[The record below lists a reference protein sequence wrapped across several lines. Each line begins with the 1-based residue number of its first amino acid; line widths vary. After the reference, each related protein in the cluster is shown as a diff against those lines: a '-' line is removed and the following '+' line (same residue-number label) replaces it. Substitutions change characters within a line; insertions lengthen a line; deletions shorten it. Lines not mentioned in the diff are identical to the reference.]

1 MAKIDLDFFEKIII
15 QHCLKKDSTY
25 IASIIDYLDKSLFKD
40 SNIAEI
46 IDIIKTFY
54 IERNSIPTL
63 TELKSRVNT
72 LTLKECLK
80 KIVGYVRELDSEYNE
95 NELVHN
101 TEYFI
106 KQRKYALLMEKA
118 IDEKAS
124 KKEFNLEEIQKE
136 SEKIHQ
142 ITLIDNFGLDY
153 FGDNERV
160 VDYLQQKDSFISTGY
175 RTLDEAFGGGFQKEG
190 KAIYDIGGE
199 TNVGKAQ
206 PNSLV
211 IYTPNGYKKFGELKV
226 GDMVYGKS
234 GTPVKITHIHP
245 RGVKKVYRVIFGD
258 GRETFCCPE
267 HLWTVWNSCKQ
278 RYQTLDTETIKY
290 KIENFS
296 TYKNRLQVPL
306 CEPVQFHTANDSEII
321 IHPYLVGAL
330 LGDGGLSVK
339 NKQSFTNFDNECNK
353 RFLCELEKIGLKLS
367 GTRTTDITKI
377 KGTKKNI
384 ITEEF
389 KKMNL
394 EGTKSDSKFIPEKY
408 IFTSI
413 ENRFSLLEGFLDTD
427 GHVSKGSSLEIVL
440 KNERMINQ
448 LAFIVYSLGGNGK
461 VTKCY
466 KKYKDEIKEYF
477 RLRIRFPYNVRKK
490 LNIISR
496 KKERL
501 LSFGDNRKCLVHN
514 NIKCIE
520 TYKEEECTCITV
532 DADDHLY
539 LTNDFIVTHNSIY
552 LGNIALNVVL
562 QNKNVVIISPE
573 MSEMR
578 YAKRISGMLTGVAV
592 NLLGDNIEKYKRDI
606 EEFKKKYSSK
616 FIIKE
621 VPTKGVSAKNIYAYL
636 KKLKDK
642 KGINPDL
649 LCIDGHAL
657 LKPSVSQNSKHAEL
671 QFIVQECRGIS
682 YQIEAPILTVAQ
694 LNRGSHK
701 ANNPGLDNMAGS
713 WDQLADFDAHVNIW
727 QTDEDREA
735 SIIRFG
741 GKKVRDGAKG
751 GEGYLR
757 IDYDTLRLFEEGDAP
772 ENFEPIGKE
781 TTLSSILDFDSLM
794 KQD

>member
-80 KIVGYVRELDSEYNE
+80 KVVGYIRELDSEYNE
-95 NELVHN
+95 NELVNN

-106 KQRKYALLMEKA
+106 KQRKYSLLMEKA

-199 TNVGKAQ
+199 TNVGK
-206 PNSLV
+206 S
-211 IYTPNGYKKFGELKV
+211 
-226 GDMVYGKS
+226 
-234 GTPVKITHIHP
+234 
-245 RGVKKVYRVIFGD
+245 IF
-258 GRETFCCPE
+258 
-267 HLWTVWNSCKQ
+267 
-278 RYQTLDTETIKY
+278 
-290 KIENFS
+290 
-296 TYKNRLQVPL
+296 
-306 CEPVQFHTANDSEII
+306 
-321 IHPYLVGAL
+321 
-330 LGDGGLSVK
+330 
-339 NKQSFTNFDNECNK
+339 
-353 RFLCELEKIGLKLS
+353 
-367 GTRTTDITKI
+367 
-377 KGTKKNI
+377 
-384 ITEEF
+384 
-389 KKMNL
+389 
-394 EGTKSDSKFIPEKY
+394 
-408 IFTSI
+408 
-413 ENRFSLLEGFLDTD
+413 
-427 GHVSKGSSLEIVL
+427 
-440 KNERMINQ
+440 
-448 LAFIVYSLGGNGK
+448 LA
-461 VTKCY
+461 
-466 KKYKDEIKEYF
+466 
-477 RLRIRFPYNVRKK
+477 
-490 LNIISR
+490 
-496 KKERL
+496 
-501 LSFGDNRKCLVHN
+501 
-514 NIKCIE
+514 
-520 TYKEEECTCITV
+520 
-532 DADDHLY
+532 
-539 LTNDFIVTHNSIY
+539 
-552 LGNIALNVVL
+552 NIALNVVL

-578 YAKRISGMLTGVAV
+578 YAKRISGMLTGIAI
-592 NLLGDNIEKYKRDI
+592 NMLGDNIEKYKREI
-606 EEFKKKYSSK
+606 EAFKNKYSSK

-621 VPTKGVSAKNIYAYL
+621 VPTKGVSAKNVYAYL

-642 KGINPDL
+642 RGINPDL

-713 WDQLADFDAHVNIW
+713 WDQLADFDAHINIW
-727 QTDEDREA
+727 QTDEDREC
-735 SIIRFG
+735 SMIRFG

-757 IDYDTLRLFEEGDAP
+757 IDYDTLRLFEEGDLP
-772 ENFEPIGKE
+772 EMEILDKE

-794 KQD
+794 GQS